1 MKIIKYTYSISNDSL
16 QYTKVDNSNG
26 LSIKSFEK
34 GLKEIDSIIKVY
46 LEKIEEFAVENS
58 NDYYA
63 NYVRKTDI
71 KMDKYIEK
79 IKNMEFDDSV
89 LVKLDTKIE
98 KIKNYFEFI
107 ESVENDLYERYDVLM
122 EYIYQ
127 VPEVLDYFIS
137 KNMSERKNLEVEDKI
152 EMKTE
157 EFMIIKGNF
166 IEDKIKNL
174 SNTKDKVKIAS

>member
-1 MKIIKYTYSISNDSL
+1 
-16 QYTKVDNSNG
+16 
-26 LSIKSFEK
+26 
-34 GLKEIDSIIKVY
+34 
-46 LEKIEEFAVENS
+46 
-58 NDYYA
+58 
-63 NYVRKTDI
+63 
-71 KMDKYIEK
+71 
-79 IKNMEFDDSV
+79 
-89 LVKLDTKIE
+89 
-98 KIKNYFEFI
+98 
-107 ESVENDLYERYDVLM
+107 M

>member
-1 MKIIKYTYSISNDSL
+1 MKSIKYTYSISNDSL

-79 IKNMEFDDSV
+79 INVKKLLLNED
-89 LVKLDTKIE
+89 VKLEGLRDE
-98 KIKNYFEFI
+98 NGSIKNFICSDIGFE
-107 ESVENDLYERYDVLM
+107 V
-122 EYIYQ
+122 
-127 VPEVLDYFIS
+127 
-137 KNMSERKNLEVEDKI
+137 
-152 EMKTE
+152 
-157 EFMIIKGNF
+157 IKGG
-166 IEDKIKNL
+166 IKL
-174 SNTKDKVKIAS
+174 